1 MIALAFRAAALTGAG
16 ALLILPDTPEHLALW
31 GVLASSVAGLIKQV
45 IDKRAERQE
54 RLDVHRFAMED
65 REFTRRARADIRSDI
80 AHNTAITTD
89 ARDKA
94 DAAYEVANHVNE
106 KIRAIAETALA
117 VDRATAL
124 RDAQAS
130 HADAAAIRDAI
141 AKLDGPGPPT
151 WPSR

>member
-54 RLDVHRFAMED
+54 RLDAHKFAMED

-80 AHNTAITTD
+80 AANTAITTD

-94 DAAYEVANHVNE
+94 DAAYEIANHVNE

-117 VDRATAL
+117 VDRATAKSDTEDIR
-124 RDAQAS
+124 RD
-130 HADAAAIRDAI
+130 I
-141 AKLDGPGPPT
+141 
-151 WPSR
+151 SRIDRS